1 MNQVLEPEVKIE
13 PEMNSPVPAVDEH
26 LEDKLE
32 EIHISDSEE
41 TPIET
46 ESVTDTKPNDEQVS
60 LCSEDSS
67 VASSLEVS
75 PLSER
80 KVVIPHLVS
89 EP

>member
-41 TPIET
+41 KTKGEKLFALDRGFKWET
-46 ESVTDTKPNDEQVS
+46 VTLSTSVCTIVYTTMS
-60 LCSEDSS
+60 CS
-67 VASSLEVS
+67 
-75 PLSER
+75 
-80 KVVIPHLVS
+80 HLVYLIMYIHS
-89 EP
+89 LL